1 MKSTVLK
8 YGIIS
13 GAIMLGVFTITM
25 AASKMMADPPDFT
38 TQEVLG
44 YASMIIATSVAYFG
58 IKHYRD
64 HDNEGSLSFGQG
76 LKIGLLIVLFP
87 AVLFGVGD
95 VVYITFI
102 DPDWMDNYY
111 AQYLADMKADM
122 LADMKET
129 LPAVYDSI
137 VPRGT
142 TVGGTGSQTWD
153 YSDLPLDVKEAIAK
167 FETKAEEMQAQKEMF
182 ASPLFTF
189 FIMFTT
195 VFVIGLIVSIISS
208 LVLKKG

>member
-1 MKSTVLK
+1 LLSQIIKQEIMKSTVLK

-25 AASKMMADPPDFT
+25 AATKMMTDPPDLT

-64 HDNEGSLSFGQG
+64 NDNEGSLSFGQG

-87 AVLFGVGD
+87 AVLIGVGD
-95 VVYITFI
+95 VVYITYI

-111 AQYLADMKADM
+111 AHYLAN
-122 LADMKET
+122 MKET
-129 LPAVYDSI
+129 LPAA
-137 VPRGT
+137 
-142 TVGGTGSQTWD
+142 
-153 YSDLPLDVKEAIAK
+153 E
-167 FETKAEEMQAQKEMF
+167 FETKAREMQAQKEMF